1 MQVILGAEWI
11 GPLFGRGLQLGR
23 LKILAA
29 VDRGI
34 SPIIFGN
41 MRTTQGGPEYLVE
54 NPGVIPLNG
63 RPGVDQKMLLVRSGY
78 QSIKG

>member
-1 MQVILGAEWI
+1 MTISLRTV
-11 GPLFGRGLQLGR
+11 RGIIEIMEVE
-23 LKILAA
+23 ILAA
-29 VDRGI
+29 IDLGI

-63 RPGVDQKMLLVRSGY
+63 RPGVDQKMLLVRSRY